1 MERPRAPYRRKPKNR
16 EVWSEKTKEVLLYLP
31 SRLGQCEGRKKL
43 MKLMFLVEHFDPGL
57 GRLVRKSLLGDSFL
71 IYHYGV
77 FSFEVMNCYNEL
89 VKEGKIRE
97 GPGGLESSPVCRG
110 ISLGSPEKRGGSDLK
125 LELGEKLRERVD
137 GVIERFGNLTGY
149 ELEVQTLKTL
159 GISEKDRYF
168 GRPVESIIR

>member
-1 MERPRAPYRRKPKNR
+1 MGGK
-16 EVWSEKTKEVLLYLP
+16 SKEVLLYLL
-31 SRLGQCEGRKKL
+31 SRLGRCEGRKKL

-97 GPGGLESSPVCRG
+97 GPLGLES
-110 ISLGSPEKRGGSDLK
+110 DLK
-125 LELGEKLRERVD
+125 VELQEKLRERVD

-149 ELEVQTLKTL
+149 ELEVRTLKML
-159 GISEKDRYF
+159 GIEPSEKDRYF